1 MSEHVGGLIIRGIAI
16 VGGVLLAGNVRGA
29 ADWFLVITDVHGIW
43 SVRAA
48 RLIGGFIAVGMT
60 GTLIADWL

>member
-1 MSEHVGGLIIRGIAI
+1 MSEQLGGLIVRGIAI
-16 VGGVLLAGNVRGA
+16 VGGGLLAGNVRGA

-43 SVRAA
+43 PVRAA
-48 RLIGGFIAVGMT
+48 RLVGGFLAVMVA